1 MQYINQK
8 SVKDFLDEGTK
19 AGNITKSVVI
29 VTAVL
34 TLCIV
39 IILLAVNGGDYN
51 SASQLLISL
60 VTALVVGGGAS
71 ATAVIARSET
81 SKRLEELGDNAVI
94 ALTVEDQHPAENV
107 SSPETPLVDNEEY
120 PDEVLGITSYT
131 GK

>member
-39 IILLAVNGGDYN
+39 VVLLAVNGGDYN

-94 ALTVEDQHPAENV
+94 ALTAEERPILTANVLYNETNAVEGAEA
-107 SSPETPLVDNEEY
+107 E
-120 PDEVLGITSYT
+120 DESLGNTVYK
-131 GK
+131 G